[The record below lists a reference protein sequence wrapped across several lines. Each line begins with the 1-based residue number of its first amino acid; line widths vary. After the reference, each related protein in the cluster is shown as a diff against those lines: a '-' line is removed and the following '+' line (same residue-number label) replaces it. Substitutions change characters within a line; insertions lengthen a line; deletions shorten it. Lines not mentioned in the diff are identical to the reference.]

1 VIDFGSAEDADARAR
16 HRASPYGSS
25 PVHAVHVIAGLDP
38 IYGGPS
44 YSVPRLCQ
52 ALTSVGAEP
61 SLLSVAPA
69 RASACEIYRQ
79 GYRDRRFAHDY
90 ARIPILR
97 QLRCS
102 SGLAAALRALP
113 PQVDVI
119 HGHGL
124 WLVPN
129 IQLGWAAAASRKP
142 LVVSPRGMLSPA
154 ALRFSRLKKRAFWHL
169 AQGAVLRGAAC
180 IHATSEQEGE
190 EIRAVGLINP
200 IAIIP
205 NGIDLPP
212 LGPKTFDNPSADR
225 IVLSLGRIHPKKGLE
240 GLLHAWAAVEARH
253 PDWRLRI
260 AGPSEAG
267 HADWLRGL
275 GRTLGLTRIEIAAPV
290 FGDAKWQAY
299 RSAELFVLPTLNEN
313 FGLVVAEALAA
324 GTPVISTKGA
334 PWARLEHEGCG
345 WWVEHGTEP
354 LAAALESAMAM
365 PRTSLKR
372 MGTNGRA
379 WMAREFSWERFARDL
394 LEVYRWLAWGDALP
408 TSVHFD

>member
-1 VIDFGSAEDADARAR
+1 VIGLDSAADSGGPAR
-16 HRASPYGSS
+16 SLSS
-25 PVHAVHVIAGLDP
+25 PHYVVHAVHVVAGLDP
-38 IYGGPS
+38 AYGGPS

-102 SGLAAALRALP
+102 SGLVAALRALP

-129 IQLGWAAAASRKP
+129 IQVGWAAAASHKP

-180 IHATSEQEGE
+180 IHATSEQECE
-190 EIRAVGLINP
+190 ELRTIGLTNP
-200 IAIIP
+200 IAVIP

-212 LGPKTFDNPSADR
+212 LAPKASDNPAANR
-225 IVLSLGRIHPKKGLE
+225 IVLSLGRVHPKKGID
-240 GLLHAWAAVEARH
+240 GLLHAWAVVEPRH
-253 PDWRLRI
+253 PGWSLRI

-267 HADWLRGL
+267 YADRLRVL
-275 GRTLGLTRIEIAAPV
+275 ARTLGLTRIEIAGPV
-290 FGDAKWQAY
+290 FNDAKWTAY
-299 RSAELFVLPTLNEN
+299 HSAELFVLPTLNEN
-313 FGLVVAEALAA
+313 FGLTVAEALAA
-324 GTPVISTKGA
+324 GTPAISTQGA
-334 PWARLEHEGCG
+334 PWSRLESEGCG
-345 WWVEHGTEP
+345 WWIEHGVDP
-354 LAAALESAMAM
+354 LVRALETAMAM
-365 PRTSLKR
+365 PREALKI
-372 MGTNGRA
+372 MGAKGRA
-379 WMAREFSWERFARDL
+379 WMARDFSWESAAQGM
-394 LEVYRWLAWGDALP
+394 LEVYRWLACAGAP
-408 TSVHFD
+408 PRTVRFE